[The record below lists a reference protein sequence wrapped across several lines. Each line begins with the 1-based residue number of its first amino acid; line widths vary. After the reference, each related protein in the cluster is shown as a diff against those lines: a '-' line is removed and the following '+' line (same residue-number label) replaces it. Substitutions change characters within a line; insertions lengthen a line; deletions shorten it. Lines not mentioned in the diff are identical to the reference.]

1 MDHDFTVWFSKSFG
15 LFYLIALSVIIVAYA
30 FWPSNKKRFD
40 EAAQS
45 ILGDEDKPHRDQPHR
60 DHSHSDQSHRDRPW
74 R

>member
-1 MDHDFTVWFSKSFG
+1 MDNDFMVWFSKSFG
-15 LFYLIALSVIIVAYA
+15 LFYLIALSLGVLVYA

-45 ILGDEDKPHRDQPHR
+45 ILGQEDRPDKPHK
-60 DHSHSDQSHRDRPW
+60 DQSLKDQSLKDQSW